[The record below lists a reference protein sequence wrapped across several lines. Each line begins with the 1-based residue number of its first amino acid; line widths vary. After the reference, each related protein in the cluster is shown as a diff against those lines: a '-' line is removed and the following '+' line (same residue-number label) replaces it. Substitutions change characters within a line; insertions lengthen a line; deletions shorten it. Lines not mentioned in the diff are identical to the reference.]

1 MFQTGEIVLYR
12 LILARV
18 SEIQK
23 ENGSVR
29 YLLTSLESDDCS
41 YEVPAENRLGHL
53 QALPDEAKIR
63 TLFQD
68 LASDP
73 GVRIARNAVDRCC
86 KAVLDTYVLKQWLSL
101 LKTLYIDKTAAEMAG
116 RKFVESEK
124 RYYGIITERLITI
137 LSAALDQSPKQSETM
152 LNAAL
157 EAGTQEG

>member
-18 SEIQK
+18 SEILK

-86 KAVLDTYVLKQWLSL
+86 KAVLN
-101 LKTLYIDKTAAEMAG
+101 
-116 RKFVESEK
+116 
-124 RYYGIITERLITI
+124 
-137 LSAALDQSPKQSETM
+137 QSPKQSEAM

>member
-53 QALPDEAKIR
+53 QALPDEAEIR

-73 GVRIARNAVDRCC
+73 GVRIARNGVDRCC
-86 KAVLDTYVLKQWLSL
+86 KAVLDTYALKQWLSL
-101 LKTLYIDKTAAEMAG
+101 LKTLYIDKTTAEMAG

-137 LSAALDQSPKQSETM
+137 LSAALDQSPKQSEAM

>member
-41 YEVPAENRLGHL
+41 YEVPVENRLGHL

-63 TLFQD
+63 
-68 LASDP
+68 
-73 GVRIARNAVDRCC
+73 
-86 KAVLDTYVLKQWLSL
+86 
-101 LKTLYIDKTAAEMAG
+101 
-116 RKFVESEK
+116 
-124 RYYGIITERLITI
+124 
-137 LSAALDQSPKQSETM
+137 
-152 LNAAL
+152 
-157 EAGTQEG
+157 

>member
-53 QALPDEAKIR
+53 QALPDVAKIR

-86 KAVLDTYVLKQWLSL
+86 KAVLEPYALKQWLSL

-137 LSAALDQSPKQSETM
+137 LSAALDQSPKQSEAM

>member
-41 YEVPAENRLGHL
+41 YEVPVENRLGHL

-86 KAVLDTYVLKQWLSL
+86 KAILEPYVLKQWLSL
-101 LKTLYIDKTAAEMAG
+101 LKTLYIDKTVAEMAG

-137 LSAALDQSPKQSETM
+137 LSAALDQSPKQSEAM

>member
-29 YLLTSLESDDCS
+29 YLLTSLKSDDCS

-73 GVRIARNAVDRCC
+73 GVRIAC
-86 KAVLDTYVLKQWLSL
+86 KAVLDTYALKQWLSL

-116 RKFVESEK
+116 RTFVESEK
-124 RYYGIITERLITI
+124 RYYGNITERLITI
-137 LSAALDQSPKQSETM
+137 LSAALDQSPKQSEAM

>member
-41 YEVPAENRLGHL
+41 YEVPAENRLEHL

-73 GVRIARNAVDRCC
+73 GVRIARNTVDRCC
-86 KAVLDTYVLKQWLSL
+86 KAVLEPYVLKQWLSL

-137 LSAALDQSPKQSETM
+137 LSVALDQSPKQSEAM